1 MQLEKICEVL
11 AEPKYSGIKY
21 VWYDYW
27 CMPQGADKTPE
38 QKVQFKWMLQNINS
52 LYFGCHVLILLDLSY
67 LSRFWTQ
74 FEAWLAMQT
83 ATKEGLRP
91 ASEAE
96 QRWDVRPIL
105 NANSM
110 VVDALQNMWRGLT
123 PKDAIG
129 ALKKP
134 DVTVTNESDKVV
146 QLKKLKELD
155 ERVMG
160 EVSKMAE
167 SRVEAG
173 E

>member
-1 MQLEKICEVL
+1 MVRRARARRGGNAVGEDLCNVL

-52 LYFGCHVLILLDLSY
+52 LYLGCHVLILLDLSY

-110 VVDALQNMWRGLT
+110 VVHSLQDMWRGVTLRMLSRTSRSRTSPSRTRLT
-123 PKDAIG
+123 
-129 ALKKP
+129 
-134 DVTVTNESDKVV
+134 
-146 QLKKLKELD
+146 
-155 ERVMG
+155 R
-160 EVSKMAE
+160 
-167 SRVEAG
+167 
-173 E
+173 

>member
-1 MQLEKICEVL
+1 MEWLFQRKVSFAEACEGEVTKGSHWLKHEVLVVSHRWFSAREPDEEGMQLEKICEVL

-52 LYFGCHVLILLDLSY
+52 LYLGCHVLILLDLSY

-74 FEAWLAMQT
+74 FEAWLSMQT

-96 QRWDVRPIL
+96 Q
-105 NANSM
+105 
-110 VVDALQNMWRGLT
+110 
-123 PKDAIG
+123 
-129 ALKKP
+129 
-134 DVTVTNESDKVV
+134 
-146 QLKKLKELD
+146 
-155 ERVMG
+155 MG
-160 EVSKMAE
+160 CPSHP
-167 SRVEAG
+167 
-173 E
+173 